1 MNAINWPTVAV
12 TLAILYAVNKLVS
25 PLQNPFR

>member
-1 MNAINWPTVAV
+1 MNRVSWPTVAA

-25 PLQNPFR
+25 PLQNPFK